1 MLIAAVESGITYTPT
16 AGTFA
21 AISLV
26 PHSAAV
32 EIQEVTDVEL
42 VFTPKHAIS
51 KLGKLHIKMP
61 SDLTAKCDIAATSGG
76 IKLPLI
82 CMIDTKGTII
92 LTDPFANTTFYGGQQ
107 LSITFRSIQLPNSQR
122 PILGITLESYDM
134 DASIYY
140 LVDRFSSLSYQ
151 FFTPKSI

>member
-16 AGTFA
+16 PGTFT

-32 EIQEVTDVEL
+32 EIQEVTNVEL
-42 VFTPKHAIS
+42 VFTPKHSIS

-76 IKLPLI
+76 IKLPVT
-82 CMIDTKGTII
+82 CMVDTDGTIK
-92 LTDPFANTTFYGGQQ
+92 LTDPFANTTYFGGQ
-107 LSITFRSIQLPNSQR
+107 
-122 PILGITLESYDM
+122 
-134 DASIYY
+134 
-140 LVDRFSSLSYQ
+140 
-151 FFTPKSI
+151 